1 MKSSEI
7 TVDKAFWWAPNLL
20 VAENPK
26 HHEGY
31 KSWCTRVPLE
41 GQELTTTY
49 YCEAPAEAMTEYL
62 NKKQCDI
69 DGPFKV
75 VMTVK
80 TKNGENHVYNIQI
93 GEMNF
98 ATKDLDELHTH
109 LVQPTVLKL
118 IRQAGNE
125 LEFKKVIS
133 VTAYVEDDDEN
144 GIQ

>member
-1 MKSSEI
+1 MKTKEF
-7 TVDKAFWWAPNLL
+7 TVDKAFWWAPNML
-20 VAENPK
+20 VAEKRK
-26 HHEGY
+26 HHAGC
-31 KSWCTRVPLE
+31 KSWCTRVPLKAE
-41 GQELTTTY
+41 DVLTTTY

-80 TKNGENHVYNIQI
+80 TKNGENHVYNVQI

-118 IRQAGNE
+118 IRQAANE
-125 LEFKKVIS
+125 LGFKKVIS
-133 VTAYVEDDDEN
+133 VTSYVEEVEN
-144 GIQ
+144 NEV